1 MATSSGNGE
10 KQKIGVMGGTF
21 DPIHNGHVQVA
32 LEAQKQLELRQVIFI
47 PAGQPW
53 MKSDRQITIAEHR
66 VAMVRLAIRQ
76 YPGFSL
82 STMEIERQGPTLT
95 VDTLRELNTAY
106 DGRAYLFLI
115 LSWNTLTELPKW
127 KEPEEIVRLATI
139 VTAPRPGYKKPD
151 LDLLEGKIP
160 GITHKL
166 IWLDKPVINI
176 SATSIRARVAH
187 GKPISDMVAAKVAG
201 YIRDNQLYA
210 KPTS

>member
-1 MATSSGNGE
+1 VATSSGNGE

-21 DPIHNGHVQVA
+21 DPIHKGHVQVA

-47 PAGQPW
+47 PAGKPW

-82 STMEIERQGPTLT
+82 STIEIERQGPTLT
-95 VDTLRELNTAY
+95 VDTLRELNTVY
-106 DGRAYLFLI
+106 DSRAYLFLI

-187 GKPISDMVAAKVAG
+187 GKPISDMVAPLVER
-201 YIRDNQLYA
+201 YIKKNRLY
-210 KPTS
+210 T